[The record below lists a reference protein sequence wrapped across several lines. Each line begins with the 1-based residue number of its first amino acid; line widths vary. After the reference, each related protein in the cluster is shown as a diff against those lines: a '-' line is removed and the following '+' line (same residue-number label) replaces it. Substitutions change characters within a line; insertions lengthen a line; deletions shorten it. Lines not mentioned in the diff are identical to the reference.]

1 MDRATRARSGC
12 PGAFNATSEPLP
24 LGTLLDACRAVADGD
39 ARVTWVDEAFLLERE
54 VGQWMELPLWVA
66 AEPGSERFHEND
78 TTKAHGGG
86 AAPPAARGHGARHA
100 RRGEPRTAAG
110 LAAEREAELLAAW
123 HARD

>member
-1 MDRATRARSGC
+1 MRASEERLS
-12 PGAFNATSEPLP
+12 GAFNATSEPLP

-39 ARVTWVDEAFLLERE
+39 GSVTWVDEAFLLERE

-78 TTKAHGGG
+78 TTKAHGAGL
-86 AAPPAARGHGARHA
+86 RHRPLEDTVRA
-100 RRGEPRTAAG
+100 TLDEAELADGVG